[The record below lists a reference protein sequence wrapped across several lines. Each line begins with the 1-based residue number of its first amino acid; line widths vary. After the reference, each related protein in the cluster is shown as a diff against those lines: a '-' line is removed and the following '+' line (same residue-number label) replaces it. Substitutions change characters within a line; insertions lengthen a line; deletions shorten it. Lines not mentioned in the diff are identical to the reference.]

1 MLKFTHFIQ
10 TLIFLPVL
18 FSSVHTMAEELSQ
31 TPSNVQQN
39 QNNFETE
46 HSLEHSDNPSVNK
59 TAVDT
64 TQPSVPTQPEIKP
77 LTQAEIKAGLAKM
90 EKWMVASIDEWGK
103 SLKAEDFERTW
114 TGGRQLV
121 KAKRQEVCGIYQ
133 RIVNETYRLAND
145 NKLRLSQ
152 ADQAALQ
159 DRNAFIQNLGFKNNI
174 VDTKMGFNCRIK

>member
-18 FSSVHTMAEELSQ
+18 FSSVHTRAEELSQ
-31 TPSNVQQN
+31 TISNVQQN

-46 HSLEHSDNPSVNK
+46 RSDNLSVNE

-64 TQPSVPTQPEIKP
+64 TQSSVPTQPEIKP